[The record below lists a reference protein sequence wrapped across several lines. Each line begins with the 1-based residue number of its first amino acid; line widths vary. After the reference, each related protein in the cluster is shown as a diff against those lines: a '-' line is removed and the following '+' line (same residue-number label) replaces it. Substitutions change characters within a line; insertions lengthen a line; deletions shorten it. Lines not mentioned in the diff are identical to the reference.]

1 MTAIGIS
8 VILALLGAWLVLAPA
23 SDALAYAA
31 GLVRR
36 QRHRNPPSDPTA
48 ALLFLVPAHNEELLI
63 ARCVDSLCAMRY
75 PPALRRV
82 VVIADN
88 CTDQTAAL
96 ARQHG
101 ARVLERVSADNR
113 GKGHAIG
120 WSLQQLELGDVA
132 AVVIVDADTI
142 VEPDYAAAIA
152 AQGPLEDA
160 ALQTYDGLSNEFENA
175 LTRMAGLL
183 TRNRYGTSLRLK
195 ARAGLNC
202 PLTGDGVVLGTQLL
216 SRFPWQVATITEGWE
231 LYARLTVAG
240 QTVSYAPEARLYA
253 QEANSLAS
261 SRTQRQRWA
270 AGRLAVLRAYLRSIL
285 TSPKIRLLQRL
296 DLVAELSNLG
306 PVTHCTLGAA
316 GVLIAIVMRPPFF
329 TYLTAILATPIV
341 HQTALSALS
350 LRRHPEPL
358 GTVAA
363 FASLPRYV
371 LWRLGVAVGVLGGR
385 RPQAWV
391 RTKRH

>member
-1 MTAIGIS
+1 MTAVVIS
-8 VILALLGAWLVLAPA
+8 IILTLLGAWLLLTPA
-23 SDALAYAA
+23 SDALAYVV

-36 QRHRNPPSDPTA
+36 GREDTPSSDQTTA
-48 ALLFLVPAHNEELLI
+48 LVFLVPAHNEELLI

-75 PPALRRV
+75 PSALRRI

-88 CTDQTAAL
+88 CTDQTAVL

-120 WSLQQLELGDVA
+120 WALQQLELGDVA

-152 AQGPLEDA
+152 AQGPLEEA

-216 SRFPWQVATITEGWE
+216 RRFPWQVATITEGWE

-240 QTVSYAPEARLYA
+240 QTVTYAPQARLYA
-253 QEANSLAS
+253 QEASSLAS

-270 AGRLAVLRAYLRSIL
+270 AGRLAVLRAYLVSIL

-306 PVTHCTLGAA
+306 PVTHCTVGAA
-316 GVLIAIVMRPPFF
+316 GALIALLIRPPFYS
-329 TYLTAILATPIV
+329 YLITILASPIV
-341 HQTALSALS
+341 HQTALSILS

-371 LWRLGVAVGVLGGR
+371 LWRLGVAAGVLGGR
-385 RPQAWV
+385 RPGSWV
-391 RTKRH
+391 RTDRH